1 MAEPASGT
9 LPELAAVPWRPLA
22 DDATLRRTE
31 RLWTLTTLS
40 HVVPFCAVAVGLFL
54 LAPITLPIGVLALGH
69 AWVICEVYAA
79 RGANVVRPA
88 LRSPLS
94 EASER
99 TALGLL
105 GDLVGHDARHGFERT
120 GLVCEPGRLGVWL
133 VGEKGALL
141 VRPGG
146 RRVHCLCVRVPEPN
160 LPRAD
165 RVAHLLLALRA
176 DERGFA
182 TLANCSFAG
191 ARWRVRRRLPATMRP
206 GLDAAGRLA
215 RRPNAPWWT
224 RHRRPGGGARDRAG
238 MRQRPGTSG

>member
-1 MAEPASGT
+1 MAEPTSGT

-22 DDATLRRTE
+22 DARTLRRTE

-40 HVVPFCAVAVGLFL
+40 HVVPFTAVAIGLFL
-54 LAPITLPIGVLALGH
+54 LAPLTLPIGLLALGH

-79 RGANVVRPA
+79 RGANVLKPTDR
-88 LRSPLS
+88 PLS

-105 GDLVGHDARHGFERT
+105 GDLVGHDARAGFERT
-120 GLVCEPGRLGVWL
+120 GLVGEPGALGTWL
-133 VGEKGALL
+133 IGEKGALL

-146 RRVHCLCVRVPEPN
+146 RRVHCFCVRVPEAG

-182 TLANCSFAG
+182 TLANCSFSG
-191 ARWRVRRRLPATMRP
+191 ARWRVRRRLPAHMRP
-206 GLDAAGRLA
+206 ALDAV
-215 RRPNAPWWT
+215 
-224 RHRRPGGGARDRAG
+224 
-238 MRQRPGTSG
+238 S